1 VTLAETGGGSY
12 LITVVGGAAQAAIP
26 NRYLFRV
33 ADSAAGED
41 IGETRVY
48 LYGDFPASPVDTP
61 VVSAAACQNCH
72 GPEGIHIHGGYF
84 AMDQGAEPCL
94 ACHGRRAL
102 PSLSRRRS

>member
-1 VTLAETGGGSY
+1 MCIAPVMATPIIALAPPWPVAGSSSVLRSLPASVTLTETGGGSY

-48 LYGDFPASPVDTP
+48 LYGDFP
-61 VVSAAACQNCH
+61 
-72 GPEGIHIHGGYF
+72 
-84 AMDQGAEPCL
+84 
-94 ACHGRRAL
+94 
-102 PSLSRRRS
+102 